1 MNRMRA
7 MTVTEIPRRLEP
19 VTRDNF
25 VTSADER
32 ETADGRT
39 NREADAAEVVGRTR
53 AAL

>member
-1 MNRMRA
+1 MNKMRA

-25 VTSADER
+25 VASADER
-32 ETADGRT
+32 EIADGRT
-39 NREADAAEVVGRTR
+39 SREAEVAEAVGRTR